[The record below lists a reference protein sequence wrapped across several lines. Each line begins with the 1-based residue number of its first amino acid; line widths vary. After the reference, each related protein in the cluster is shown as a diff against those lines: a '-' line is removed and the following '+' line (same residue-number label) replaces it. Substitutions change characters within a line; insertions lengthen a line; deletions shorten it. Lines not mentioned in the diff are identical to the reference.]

1 MSEENKE
8 ETPKLSAMEKLKL
21 KQKKLAE
28 KLEAE
33 KSKSVNPE
41 GGFDKLQIETI
52 VDEFIKERGIG
63 YEHLRGDL
71 KKWIEATQGVKVKLV
86 VPEIGLVEF
95 QDDGML
101 PMTLKVI
108 EDVRM
113 GNNVMLIG
121 PAGTGKTELAKTIA
135 EILQKEMFVINCNQ
149 YTSPL
154 EITGGQTIDGY
165 QEGKLIR
172 AWGNKNPEKGYG
184 GEYGTFKGGM
194 LLLDELP
201 KLEPNTAG
209 ILNDGLSTAKSHRA
223 NKVIENSRGDK
234 FQLDGFCC
242 IATGNIYP
250 NKESVDYVANFKQ
263 DLSLLDRFSG
273 SVYYLDIDSESEKRM
288 ITHNG
293 QRPDFLFIWNYCDK
307 LRNAIR
313 ELKLEKF
320 AIVSRRTMVN
330 FADTFQNEVDKYVQ
344 LEKAKASGNKE
355 EIIAYE
361 EAIVKGKKLADAY
374 ESFFI
379 AFNEEQVIELKRV
392 INWEEEMQR
401 ISGNR
406 NDAVKRILE

>member
-1 MSEENKE
+1 MEEEKKE
-8 ETPKLSAMEKLKL
+8 MTALE
-21 KQKKLAE
+21 KLAE
-28 KLEAE
+28 MKRKQKELAGKLSEE
-33 KSKSVNPE
+33 KSKMINPE
-41 GGFDKLQIETI
+41 TGFDRLQMETML
-52 VDEFIKERGIG
+52 DEFIKERGIG
-63 YEHLRGDL
+63 YEHLKPELR
-71 KKWIEATQGVKVKLV
+71 KWIEATQGIKVKLV

-135 EILQKEMFVINCNQ
+135 EILQKTMYVINCNQ

-154 EITGGQTIDGY
+154 EITGGQTIEGY
-165 QEGKLIR
+165 QEGKLIL
-172 AWGNKNPEKGYG
+172 AWGNKNSEKGYG
-184 GEYGTFKGGM
+184 GEEGVFKGGL

-234 FQLDGFCC
+234 FQLDGFIC

-273 SVYYLDIDSESEKRM
+273 SVYLLDIDEDSEKRM
-288 ITHNG
+288 VTHNG
-293 QRPDFLFIWNYCDK
+293 QRPDFLFIWEYCNK
-307 LRNAIR
+307 LRTAIR
-313 ELKLEKF
+313 DLKFEKF
-320 AIVSRRTMVN
+320 AIVSRRTMTN

-344 LEKAKASGNKE
+344 LQKAKTSGNKE
-355 EIIAYE
+355 EEIAYE

-379 AFNEEQVIELKRV
+379 AFNDDQVIELKRV
-392 INWEEEMQR
+392 INWDEEMQR

-406 NDAVKRILE
+406 NDAIKRILE